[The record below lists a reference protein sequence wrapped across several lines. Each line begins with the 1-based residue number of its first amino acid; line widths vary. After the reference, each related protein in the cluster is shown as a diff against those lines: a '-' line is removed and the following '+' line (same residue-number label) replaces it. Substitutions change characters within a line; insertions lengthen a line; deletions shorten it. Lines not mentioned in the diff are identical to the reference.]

1 MNATQSAT
9 ISAVQLVA
17 AFAARRTVP
26 PASTKTTHAGGE
38 EGNFASRPTTGP
50 SHRARR
56 KRASHPPVQ
65 QSRQQSPRLVRSGRL
80 PSSIDHAAPALRSD
94 DV

>member
-1 MNATQSAT
+1 MERFSN
-9 ISAVQLVA
+9 VN
-17 AFAARRTVP
+17 P
-26 PASTKTTHAGGE
+26 PKTTHAGRRRGE